1 MKVAVFYE
9 KDRLRSYDD
18 EIVEILIFHVAD
30 NRVMGV
36 ESAQLDNMMGEQ
48 RLNILKRY
56 EVSSVYISEIKDDQ
70 KQSLLNHNISV
81 ITGDMLFTD
90 KIFNS
95 LYFSNIKNI
104 DA

>member
-9 KDRLRSYDD
+9 KDRLRSFDD
-18 EIVEILIFHVAD
+18 ESVEILIFHVND
-30 NRVMGV
+30 NRVIGI
-36 ESAQLDNMMGEQ
+36 ESVLSDNMIGEQ
-48 RLNILKRY
+48 RLNILKEY
-56 EVSSVYISEIKDDQ
+56 EVSKVYISEIEEDQ
-70 KQSLLNHNISV
+70 KQFLLNHNISV
-81 ITGDMLFTD
+81 VTGEMLFTD